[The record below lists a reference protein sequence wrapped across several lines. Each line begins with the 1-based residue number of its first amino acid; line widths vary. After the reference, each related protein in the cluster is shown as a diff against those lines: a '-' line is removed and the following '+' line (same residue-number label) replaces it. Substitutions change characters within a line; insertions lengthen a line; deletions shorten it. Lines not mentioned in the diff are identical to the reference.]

1 MYEKIRLQK
10 ASGKR
15 VQKSPSKNA
24 PIKRFEKRPLE
35 NTFKNA
41 STKDLKSHI
50 KPHSIDPK
58 KFQRCDHISASKNEF
73 EKRVRKC
80 VWKTRSK
87 NVSGKRR
94 SKYASGKHVQKRV
107 QK

>member
-1 MYEKIRLQK
+1 MRLQK

-15 VQKSPSKNA
+15 LQKSPSKNA

-41 STKDLKSHI
+41 G
-50 KPHSIDPK
+50 
-58 KFQRCDHISASKNEF
+58 DHISASKNEF

-87 NVSGKRR
+87 NVCGKRR